1 VRGPA
6 ERAGGS
12 RFGRLGARR
21 PGYAI
26 RRRIAALDP
35 VADHEE
41 IARLTFEVLYGDPI
55 AVHAAYLV
63 GFARQVAVPGIARVV
78 YRGGGGENLR
88 DVARRTDDT
97 LTLFGAFFHHGHSS
111 PEGRV
116 AITRMEEIHS
126 HFAITDEQKRYT
138 LATLIF
144 EAERIG
150 SHLGF
155 APFTAG
161 QREASWRFWRGVA
174 EQMPLIGLPASG
186 EDLRRWMLT
195 YERENWGYSDGGRR
209 VVECFFEDW
218 TTRWFP
224 CRARG
229 LGREILLALMEDDLR
244 AALHLEA
251 PDRRV
256 ERAIRLG
263 SRAYLPLTAIRPIR
277 TDRSWLDY
285 FGRRQALTGASS
297 RAASFERTI
306 EMTSP

>member
-1 VRGPA
+1 VSAPTVLRPA
-6 ERAGGS
+6 EGAGGS

-26 RRRIAALDP
+26 RRRLAALDP

-41 IARLTFEVLYGDPI
+41 VARLTFEVLYGDPI
-55 AVHAAYLV
+55 AVHAAYLI

-97 LTLFGAFFHHGHSS
+97 LALFGAFFRHGHSS
-111 PEGRV
+111 PEGRA
-116 AITRMEEIHS
+116 AIARMEEIHS
-126 HFAITDEQKRYT
+126 HFAITDEQKLYT

-155 APFTAG
+155 AAFTAG
-161 QREASWRFWRGVA
+161 QREASWRFWREVG
-174 EQMPLIGLPASG
+174 EQMPLTGLPASG
-186 EDLRRWMLT
+186 EDLRRWMLA
-195 YERENWGYSDGGRR
+195 YEQENWAYSDGGRR

-224 CRARG
+224 RRARR
-229 LGREILLALMEDDLR
+229 LGRKILLALMEDDLR
-244 AALHLEA
+244 AALHLET

-285 FGRRQALTGASS
+285 FGR
-297 RAASFERTI
+297 
-306 EMTSP
+306 P